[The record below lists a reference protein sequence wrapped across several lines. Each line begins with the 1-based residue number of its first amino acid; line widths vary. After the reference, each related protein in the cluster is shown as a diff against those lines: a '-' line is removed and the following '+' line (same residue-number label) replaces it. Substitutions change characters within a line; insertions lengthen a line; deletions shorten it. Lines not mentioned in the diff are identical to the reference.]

1 VLIPYRRSLTVEEK
15 MRGSLGFL
23 ALLLVFTQLAPA
35 TAGEVFVAQSANRKL
50 SFDKVK
56 TLVAR
61 DAGLLASPLPLS
73 TFKPPSQAAS
83 NTGTGASTGNVS
95 SVTQYG
101 TNNLAVVAQASA
113 ANQSAVMQ
121 HGSGNTALVTQRSG
135 H

>member
-1 VLIPYRRSLTVEEK
+1 
-15 MRGSLGFL
+15 
-23 ALLLVFTQLAPA
+23 
-35 TAGEVFVAQSANRKL
+35 
-50 SFDKVK
+50 VK
-56 TLVAR
+56 TLVVR

-101 TNNLAVVAQASA
+101 TNNLAVVAASA